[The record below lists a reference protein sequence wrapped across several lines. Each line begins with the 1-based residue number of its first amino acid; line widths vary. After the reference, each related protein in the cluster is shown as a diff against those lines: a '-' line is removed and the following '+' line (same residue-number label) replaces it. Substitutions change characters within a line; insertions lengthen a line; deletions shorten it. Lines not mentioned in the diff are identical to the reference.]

1 VLGQTV
7 IANLFPNGENPLG
20 QAVLI
25 KNVPFIIVGTL
36 ASKGQSGVGQDQD
49 DTIVVPY
56 TSMMQRVTGQTTL
69 PGLDVSADTGDN
81 VSAVQTEVTAL
92 LEARHNITNGRA
104 DDFMVRN
111 LQDIAAAA
119 SSTAAILQLLLA
131 GVATVSLIVGGIGI
145 MNIMLV
151 SVTER
156 TREIGLRLAVGAR
169 RSAILWQFLIE
180 AIALSTVGGAI
191 GVVFGALGS
200 FLVSAGAHWPAQ
212 IPLSAV
218 AFSVAFSALVGV
230 FFGYYPAAKASRLD
244 PIVAL
249 RFE

>member
-1 VLGQTV
+1 MLGT
-7 IANLFPNGENPLG
+7 
-20 QAVLI
+20 
-25 KNVPFIIVGTL
+25 
-36 ASKGQSGVGQDQD
+36 
-49 DTIVVPY
+49 
-56 TSMMQRVTGQTTL
+56 
-69 PGLDVSADTGDN
+69 LDVSADSADN
-81 VSAVQTEVTAL
+81 VDAVADRDRRSCSNSATASPT
-92 LEARHNITNGRA
+92 ACRTTSWCATCKISRA
-104 DDFMVRN
+104 PP
-111 LQDIAAAA
+111 

-131 GVATVSLIVGGIGI
+131 GVAAVSLIVGGIGI

-180 AIALSTVGGAI
+180 AVALSTAGGAI
-191 GVVFGALGS
+191 GVVFGVLGARRR
-200 FLVSAGAHWPAQ
+200 FRSARTGRPAV
-212 IPLSAV
+212 PLSAV
-218 AFSVAFSALVGV
+218 LFSVAFSALVGV